1 MSFSSIKYY
10 FVIIFFLSLLSSGFS
25 QSLRSLNNDGVEQFN
40 QKKFGDSEINFR
52 KGIEKDSLASIPY
65 FNLGDAYYKQKK
77 YDEATKAYQMVLSKT
92 KDKEL
97 KGKAFYNIGNSLL
110 DDNKLKESIEA
121 YKNALKMNPK
131 DEEAKY
137 NLSYALK
144 KLKEEE
150 NQKKQNK
157 KDDKQ
162 DDKNK
167 EDQDKKDDQ
176 QNKDDK
182 NKDKNDKQDQQ
193 NQNQNDKKDQDK
205 QMQQQ
210 PQNQKPK
217 MSKEQ
222 AEQILNALKDN
233 EKNMQKKLRKKVG
246 EQVKVEK
253 DW

>member
-10 FVIIFFLSLLSSGFS
+10 FVIIIFLSVFSSGFS

-52 KGIEKDSLASIPY
+52 KGIEKDSSAVIPY

-77 YDEATKAYQMVLSKT
+77 YDEAMKAYQNVLSKT

-121 YKNALKMNPK
+121 YKNSLKMNPK
-131 DEEAKY
+131 DDEAKY

-144 KLKEEE
+144 KLRDEE
-150 NQKKQNK
+150 NQKKQDKRDDK
-157 KDDKQ
+157 KDDK
-162 DDKNK
+162 NK
-167 EDQDKKDDQ
+167 KDQDEKDDQ

-205 QMQQQ
+205 QKQQQ
-210 PQNQKPK
+210 QNQKPK

-233 EKNMQKKLRKKVG
+233 EKDMQKKLQKKVG

>member
-1 MSFSSIKYY
+1 
-10 FVIIFFLSLLSSGFS
+10 
-25 QSLRSLNNDGVEQFN
+25 LNNDGVEQFN

-52 KGIEKDSLASIPY
+52 KGIEKDSSASIPY

-77 YDEATKAYQMVLSKT
+77 YDEAMKAYQTVLSKS

-121 YKNALKMNPK
+121 YKNSLKMNPK

-144 KLKEEE
+144 KLREEE
-150 NQKKQNK
+150 NQKKQQNK
-157 KDDKQ
+157 KDDKNQ
-162 DDKNK
+162 DKQNK
-167 EDQDKKDDQ
+167 DQNKKDDQ
-176 QNKDDK
+176 KNKDDQNKDNQDQK
-182 NKDKNDKQDQQ
+182 NQNKDEKKDKNDKQ
-193 NQNQNDKKDQDK
+193 
-205 QMQQQ
+205 QQQ
-210 PQNQKPK
+210 QQNQKPK
-217 MSKEQ
+217 ISKEQ

-233 EKNMQKKLRKKVG
+233 EKDMQKKLRKKVG
-246 EQVKVEK
+246 EHVKVEK

>member
-1 MSFSSIKYY
+1 MKRSLPKYY
-10 FVIIFFLSLLSSGFS
+10 SVLLLFFIISGVGFS
-25 QSLRSLNNDGVEQFN
+25 QSQRSLNNDGVEQFN

-52 KGIEKDSLASIPY
+52 KGIEKDSSASIPY

-77 YDEATKAYQMVLSKT
+77 YDEAMKAYQTVISKS

-121 YKNALKMNPK
+121 YKNSLKMNPK

-144 KLKEEE
+144 KLREEE
-150 NQKKQNK
+150 NQKKQQNK
-157 KDDKQ
+157 KDDKNQ
-162 DDKNK
+162 DKQNK
-167 EDQDKKDDQ
+167 DQNKKDDQ
-176 QNKDDK
+176 KNKDDQNKDNQDQK
-182 NKDKNDKQDQQ
+182 NQNKDEKKDKNDKQ
-193 NQNQNDKKDQDK
+193 
-205 QMQQQ
+205 QQQ
-210 PQNQKPK
+210 QQNQKPK
-217 MSKEQ
+217 ISKEQ

-233 EKNMQKKLRKKVG
+233 EKDMQKKLRKKVG
-246 EQVKVEK
+246 EHVKVEK

>member
-1 MSFSSIKYY
+1 MNFALKKYY
-10 FVIIFFLSLLSSGFS
+10 FAFILISLCFRVEYA

-52 KGIEKDSLASIPY
+52 KGIEKDSSAVVPY

-77 YDEATKAYQMVLSKT
+77 YDEAMKAYQQVLSKT

-110 DDNKLKESIEA
+110 DDNKLKESIDA
-121 YKNALKMNPK
+121 YKNSLKMNPK
-131 DEEAKY
+131 DDEAKY

-144 KLKEEE
+144 KLRDEE
-150 NQKKQNK
+150 NQKKQDK
-157 KDDKQ
+157 KDDKK

-167 EDQDKKDDQ
+167 KDQDKKDDK

-193 NQNQNDKKDQDK
+193 KQNQNDKKEQDK
-205 QMQQQ
+205 QKQQQ
-210 PQNQKPK
+210 QNQKPK

-233 EKNMQKKLRKKVG
+233 EKDMQKKLRKKVG
-246 EQVKVEK
+246 EHVKVEK

>member
-10 FVIIFFLSLLSSGFS
+10 FVTIFFLSVFSNGFS

-52 KGIEKDSLASIPY
+52 KGIEKDSSATIPY

-77 YDEATKAYQMVLSKT
+77 YDEAMKAYQNVLSKT
-92 KDKEL
+92 KDKDL

-121 YKNALKMNPK
+121 YKNSLKMNPK

-144 KLKEEE
+144 KLREEE
-150 NQKKQNK
+150 NQKKQDK
-157 KDDKQ
+157 KDDKK

-167 EDQDKKDDQ
+167 KDQDKKDDK

-182 NKDKNDKQDQQ
+182 NKDKNDKQNQQ
-193 NQNQNDKKDQDK
+193 NQNKNDKKDQDK
-205 QMQQQ
+205 QQQQ
-210 PQNQKPK
+210 QQNQKPK

-233 EKNMQKKLRKKVG
+233 EKEMQKKLRKKVG
-246 EQVKVEK
+246 EHVKVEK

>member
-10 FVIIFFLSLLSSGFS
+10 FVIILFLSASGSGFS
-25 QSLRSLNNDGVEQFN
+25 QSLRSLNNNGVEQFN

-52 KGIEKDSLASIPY
+52 KGIEKDSSAVIPY

-77 YDEATKAYQMVLSKT
+77 YDEAMKAYQNVLSKT

-121 YKNALKMNPK
+121 YKNSLKMNPK
-131 DEEAKY
+131 DDEAKY

-144 KLKEEE
+144 KLRDEE
-150 NQKKQNK
+150 NQKK
-157 KDDKQ
+157 
-162 DDKNK
+162 
-167 EDQDKKDDQ
+167 QDKKDDQ

-205 QMQQQ
+205 QKQQQ

-233 EKNMQKKLRKKVG
+233 EKDMQKKLRKKVG
-246 EQVKVEK
+246 EHVKVEK

>member
-1 MSFSSIKYY
+1 MNYASLKYY
-10 FVIIFFLSLLSSGFS
+10 SVVVLLLALSNSGYS

-52 KGIEKDSLASIPY
+52 KGIEKDSAAVIPY
-65 FNLGDAYYKQKK
+65 FNLGDSYYKQKK
-77 YDEATKAYQMVLSKT
+77 YDEAMKAYQSVLSKT

-110 DDNKLKESIEA
+110 ENDKLKESIEA
-121 YKNALKMNPK
+121 YKNSLKMNPK
-131 DEEAKY
+131 DDEAKY

-144 KLKEEE
+144 KLRQEE
-150 NQKKQNK
+150 NQKKQDK

-162 DDKNK
+162 KDKQNK
-167 EDQDKKDDQ
+167 DQKKKDDK

-193 NQNQNDKKDQDK
+193 NKNQDDKKDKGK
-205 QMQQQ
+205 QQQQ
-210 PQNQKPK
+210 PQKQKI
-217 MSKEQ
+217 SKDQ
-222 AEQILNALKDN
+222 AEQILNALKEN

-246 EQVKVEK
+246 ENVKVEK

>member
-1 MSFSSIKYY
+1 MNFAALKYY
-10 FVIIFFLSLLSSGFS
+10 FVVVLLVLLFGNGYS

-40 QKKFGDSEINFR
+40 QKKYGDSEINFR
-52 KGIEKDSLASIPY
+52 KGIEMDSSASIPY

-77 YDEATKAYQMVLSKT
+77 YEEAMKAYQTALSKT

-97 KGKAFYNIGNSLL
+97 KGKALYNIGNSML

-121 YKNALKMNPK
+121 YKNSLKMNPK
-131 DEEAKY
+131 DEDAKY

-144 KLKEEE
+144 KLREEE
-150 NQKKQNK
+150 NQKKQDK
-157 KDDKQ
+157 KDDKNKKDQ
-162 DDKNK
+162 DKN
-167 EDQDKKDDQ
+167 KKDDQ

-182 NKDKNDKQDQQ
+182 NKDKQDQQ
-193 NQNQNDKKDQDK
+193 NQNKDDKKDQDK
-205 QMQQQ
+205 KQQQ
-210 PQNQKPK
+210 QQQNQKPK
-217 MSKEQ
+217 ISKEQ

-246 EQVKVEK
+246 EYVKVEK

>member
-1 MSFSSIKYY
+1 LLVSFSAGY
-10 FVIIFFLSLLSSGFS
+10 S

-52 KGIEKDSLASIPY
+52 KGIEKDSSASVPY

-77 YDEATKAYQMVLSKT
+77 YDEAMKAYQTALSKT

-121 YKNALKMNPK
+121 YKNSLKMNPK

-144 KLKEEE
+144 KLQQEE
-150 NQKKQNK
+150 NQKKQDQKDDKQKDKQNKDQDKNK
-157 KDDKQ
+157 KDDK
-162 DDKNK
+162 
-167 EDQDKKDDQ
+167 

-193 NQNQNDKKDQDK
+193 NKDQNDKKDQDK
-205 QMQQQ
+205 QKQQ
-210 PQNQKPK
+210 PQNQKQK
-217 MSKEQ
+217 ISKEQ

-246 EQVKVEK
+246 EHVKVEK

>member
-1 MSFSSIKYY
+1 MNVAALKYY
-10 FVIIFFLSLLSSGFS
+10 FVVVLLVLLAGNGLT

-52 KGIEKDSLASIPY
+52 KGIEKDSSASIPY

-77 YDEATKAYQMVLSKT
+77 YDEAMKAYQTALSKT

-97 KGKAFYNIGNSLL
+97 KGKALYNIGNSLL

-121 YKNALKMNPK
+121 YKNSLKMNPK

-144 KLKEEE
+144 KLREEE
-150 NQKKQNK
+150 NQKKRDKKDDKDKKDQDKNK
-157 KDDKQ
+157 KDDQK
-162 DDKNK
+162 
-167 EDQDKKDDQ
+167 
-176 QNKDDK
+176 NKDDK
-182 NKDKNDKQDQQ
+182 NKDKKDQQ
-193 NQNQNDKKDQDK
+193 NQNKDDKKDQDK
-205 QMQQQ
+205 KQQQ
-210 PQNQKPK
+210 QQQNQKPK
-217 MSKEQ
+217 ISKEQ

-246 EQVKVEK
+246 EHVKVEK

>member
-1 MSFSSIKYY
+1 MDFTSLKYY
-10 FVIIFFLSLLSSGFS
+10 FVVILLLVAFSSGYS

-40 QKKFGDSEINFR
+40 QKKYGDSEINFR
-52 KGIEKDSLASIPY
+52 KGIEKDSAAVVPY

-77 YDEATKAYQMVLSKT
+77 YDEAMKAYQTVLSKT

-110 DDNKLKESIEA
+110 DDNKLKESIET
-121 YKNALKMNPK
+121 YKNSLKMNPK
-131 DEEAKY
+131 DDEAKY

-144 KLKEEE
+144 KLREEE
-150 NQKKQNK
+150 NQKKQDKKDDKQKDKQNKDQNK
-157 KDDKQ
+157 KDDK
-162 DDKNK
+162 
-167 EDQDKKDDQ
+167 

-182 NKDKNDKQDQQ
+182 NKDKQDQQ
-193 NQNQNDKKDQDK
+193 NQNKNDKKDQDK
-205 QMQQQ
+205 QQQQ

-246 EQVKVEK
+246 EHVKVEK

>member
-1 MSFSSIKYY
+1 MDFTSLKYY
-10 FVIIFFLSLLSSGFS
+10 FVVILLLVAFSSGYS

-40 QKKFGDSEINFR
+40 QKKYGDSEINFR
-52 KGIEKDSLASIPY
+52 KGIEKDSAAVVPY

-77 YDEATKAYQMVLSKT
+77 YDEAMKAYQTVLSKT

-121 YKNALKMNPK
+121 YKNSLKMNPK
-131 DEEAKY
+131 DDEAKY

-144 KLKEEE
+144 KLREEE
-150 NQKKQNK
+150 NQKKQDKKDDKQKDKQNKDQNK
-157 KDDKQ
+157 KDDK
-162 DDKNK
+162 
-167 EDQDKKDDQ
+167 

-182 NKDKNDKQDQQ
+182 NKDKQDQQ
-193 NQNQNDKKDQDK
+193 NQNKNDKKDQDK
-205 QMQQQ
+205 QQQQ

-246 EQVKVEK
+246 EHVKVEK

>member
-1 MSFSSIKYY
+1 MNYASLKYY
-10 FVIIFFLSLLSSGFS
+10 SVVVLLLALSNCGYS

-52 KGIEKDSLASIPY
+52 KGIEKDSAAVIPY
-65 FNLGDAYYKQKK
+65 FNLGDSYYKQKK
-77 YDEATKAYQMVLSKT
+77 YDEAMKAYQSVLSKT

-110 DDNKLKESIEA
+110 ENDKLKESIEA
-121 YKNALKMNPK
+121 YKNSLKMNPK
-131 DEEAKY
+131 DDEAKY

-144 KLKEEE
+144 KLRQEE
-150 NQKKQNK
+150 NQKKQDK

-162 DDKNK
+162 KDKQNK
-167 EDQDKKDDQ
+167 DQKKKDDK
-176 QNKDDK
+176 QNKDDM

-193 NQNQNDKKDQDK
+193 NKNQDDKKDKGK
-205 QMQQQ
+205 QQQQ
-210 PQNQKPK
+210 PQKQKI
-217 MSKEQ
+217 SKDQ
-222 AEQILNALKDN
+222 AEQILNALKEN

-246 EQVKVEK
+246 ENVKVEK

>member
-1 MSFSSIKYY
+1 MNVAPLKYY
-10 FVIIFFLSLLSSGFS
+10 FVVVLLVLLAGNGLT

-52 KGIEKDSLASIPY
+52 KGIEKDSSASIPY

-77 YDEATKAYQMVLSKT
+77 YDEAMKAYQTALSKT

-97 KGKAFYNIGNSLL
+97 KGKALYNIGNSLL

-121 YKNALKMNPK
+121 YKNSLKMNPK

-144 KLKEEE
+144 KLREEE
-150 NQKKQNK
+150 NQKKRDKKDDKNKKDQDKNK
-157 KDDKQ
+157 KDDQK
-162 DDKNK
+162 
-167 EDQDKKDDQ
+167 
-176 QNKDDK
+176 NKDDK
-182 NKDKNDKQDQQ
+182 NKDKKDQQ
-193 NQNQNDKKDQDK
+193 NQNKDDKKDQDK
-205 QMQQQ
+205 KQQQ
-210 PQNQKPK
+210 QQQNQKPK
-217 MSKEQ
+217 ISKEQ

-246 EQVKVEK
+246 EHVKVEK

>member
-1 MSFSSIKYY
+1 MNFSSIKYY
-10 FVIIFFLSLLSSGFS
+10 FVTIFFLSAFGSGFS

-52 KGIEKDSLASIPY
+52 KGIEKDSSATIPY

-77 YDEATKAYQMVLSKT
+77 YDEAMKAYQHVLSKT

-121 YKNALKMNPK
+121 YKNSLKMNPK

-144 KLKEEE
+144 KLRDEE
-150 NQKKQNK
+150 NQKKQDK
-157 KDDKQ
+157 KDDKK
-162 DDKNK
+162 DDQNK
-167 EDQDKKDDQ
+167 KDQDKKDDQ

-205 QMQQQ
+205 QKQQQ
-210 PQNQKPK
+210 QNQKPK

-233 EKNMQKKLRKKVG
+233 EKDMQKKLRKKVG